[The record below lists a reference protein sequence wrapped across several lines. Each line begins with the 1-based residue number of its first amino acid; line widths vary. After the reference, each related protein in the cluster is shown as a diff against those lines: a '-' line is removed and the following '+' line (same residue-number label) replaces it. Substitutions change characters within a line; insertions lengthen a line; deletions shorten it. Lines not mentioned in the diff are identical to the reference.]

1 MVAFQPDPSLTYFKN
16 LFCPISVV
24 YFVTSSVAAETKQ
37 GWGSSSGGTRKFVL
51 EIPYVNYN
59 FKVLLLV
66 VKFTV
71 FERKCTLFLCELP
84 TASKNPNF
92 SCLNYYIYIY
102 MVGFFS
108 FFLALL
114 CCWCS
119 PCSAVLQL
127 TGLAWSGALMWWCS
141 ELFLSPF
148 LHCVSLTAV
157 IMLGVIIRE
166 LLLYV
171 LCSQQLWL
179 VRLSENTSF
188 LENGCL
194 GHLFFESNLTVLV
207 MRSCLF

>member
-1 MVAFQPDPSLTYFKN
+1 MYLYSYSCWDLYHLGTFFMVAFQPDPSLTYFKN

-102 MVGFFS
+102 GGFF
-108 FFLALL
+108 FFFSCFALLLMQPLQCCAAADRAGLIRSTHVMMLRAISIPILAL
-114 CCWCS
+114 
-119 PCSAVLQL
+119 
-127 TGLAWSGALMWWCS
+127 
-141 ELFLSPF
+141 
-148 LHCVSLTAV
+148 CVS
-157 IMLGVIIRE
+157 R
-166 LLLYV
+166 
-171 LCSQQLWL
+171 CSDNAW
-179 VRLSENTSF
+179 
-188 LENGCL
+188 GCY
-194 GHLFFESNLTVLV
+194 
-207 MRSCLF
+207 